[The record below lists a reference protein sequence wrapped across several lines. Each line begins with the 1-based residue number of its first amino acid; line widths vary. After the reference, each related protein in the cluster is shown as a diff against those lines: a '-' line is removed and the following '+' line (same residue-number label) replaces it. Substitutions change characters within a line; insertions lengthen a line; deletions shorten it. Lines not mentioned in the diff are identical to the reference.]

1 MKLILLQ
8 GPSHCGKTETFIKL
22 REKIMSAFGGA
33 ELHFERINNSRDF
46 QSVIKCNNKQIALF
60 SMGDLKGECI
70 KAILKYLGV
79 DVLVLA
85 ENAGFKISLLEE
97 VPLKLSYT
105 EISGGEPPAHV
116 IFTMDGKK
124 QILKRQSKKIK
135 KSQKF

>member
-1 MKLILLQ
+1 
-8 GPSHCGKTETFIKL
+8 
-22 REKIMSAFGGA
+22 
-33 ELHFERINNSRDF
+33 
-46 QSVIKCNNKQIALF
+46 
-60 SMGDLKGECI
+60 MGDLKGECI
-70 KAILKYLGV
+70 KAIFKYLGV

-124 QILKRQSKKIK
+124 TDSEKTVEENKKVAEILAELK
-135 KSQKF
+135 KSI